1 MTKDL
6 NFEKVECEICHKK
19 FNVITNTHLKLHN
32 LTQQE
37 YKKQFPNSK
46 LMNDQALFDRGKS
59 LRNKTYE
66 EAYGSDMAK
75 KIKDEKSLKC
85 ENQWKENEKNVLIK
99 QISIE
104 KKEINKKQKDIKK
117 RERID
122 KKKRICKQCG
132 KEFLLESNDRGG
144 IFCSHECYVVN
155 SKQTAENYRIKAF
168 ANLPNKCF
176 YCDEK
181 NPDNL
186 HVHHKDRNHYNHDI
200 ENLMI
205 VCHKHHSKIHK
216 VERMGSK
223 DSKFKEA
230 AIMRAWRDII
240 KSLGLDVNDPNFKDT
255 PFRILKS
262 YYELFGG
269 INAEDKIKD
278 TLITAFP
285 SDYQGMV
292 VVNNISCFSMCP
304 HHFLPVEYH
313 IDFGYIPNGKV
324 LGISKLGRF
333 ISILSRQPMLQEDF
347 TFQVTKLFNEYVKP
361 KGSIVQVRGR
371 HMCMVMRG
379 AKQER
384 TWTLTSDITGIFNEK
399 NVKDEFQLILKTSNG
414 GND

>member
-1 MTKDL
+1 MIEKYNL
-6 NFEKVECEICHKK
+6 EKVECEICHKK
-19 FNVITNTHLKLHN
+19 LNVITNTHLKQHG
-32 LTQQE
+32 LTQKE
-37 YKKQFPNSK
+37 YKEQFPASK
-46 LMNDQALFDRGKS
+46 IMNEKALFDRGKS

-66 EAYGSDMAK
+66 EAYGNEKAK
-75 KIKDEKSLKC
+75 EIKNEKSTKC
-85 ENQWKENEKNVLIK
+85 KKQWVDNEVNVMIKNK
-99 QISIE
+99 SIE
-104 KKEINKKQKDIKK
+104 KKEKTKKEQT
-117 RERID
+117 ERKNRMIE
-122 KKKRICKQCG
+122 KKKRICQQCG
-132 KEFLLESNDRGG
+132 KEFLLETNDRRG
-144 IFCSHECYVVN
+144 IFCSHECYVLN

-186 HVHHKDRNHYNHDI
+186 HVHHKDRNHYNHEID
-200 ENLMI
+200 NLMI
-205 VCHKHHSKIHK
+205 VCNKHHAKVHK
-216 VERMGSK
+216 VERMASK

-240 KSLGLDVNDPNFKDT
+240 KALGLNVNDPNFKDT

-262 YYELFGG
+262 YYELFEG

-333 ISILSRQPMLQEDF
+333 ISILARQPMLQEDF
-347 TFQVTKLFNEYVKP
+347 TFQVTKLFNEFVNP

-384 TWTLTSDITGIFNEK
+384 GWTLTSDITGIFNEK
-399 NVKDEFQLILKTSNG
+399 HVKDEFQLILKTSNS
-414 GND
+414 GNS